1 MNTNTNWLILQ
12 IYDRNGLFGFVLSK
26 NIAYFGQNLI
36 PFNMVNK
43 VILIGNVGA
52 DPDVR
57 YLEGGVAVANFRL
70 ATSEVYNN
78 RNGEQVR
85 QTEWH
90 NIVLWRNLAQIAE
103 KYVKKGMMLYIEGRL
118 RTRSWDDQN
127 GVKRYVT
134 EIYGDAMQMLSRKQD
149 MQDRPQDSAAP
160 QGPTMAQ
167 SSPAVGGMPD
177 DSDDLPF

>member
-1 MNTNTNWLILQ
+1 
-12 IYDRNGLFGFVLSK
+12 
-26 NIAYFGQNLI
+26 
-36 PFNMVNK
+36 MVNK

-52 DPDVR
+52 DPDVK
-57 YLEGGVAVANFRL
+57 YLDGGIAIARFSL

-78 RNGEQVR
+78 KNGERVT

-103 KYVKKGMMLYIEGRL
+103 KYVRKGMMLYIEGRI

-127 GVKRYVT
+127 GVKRYTT
-134 EIYGDAMQMLSRKQD
+134 EIYGDNLQMLSRKQD
-149 MQDRPQDSAAP
+149 NGGKPQDTHMPQAP
-160 QGPTMAQ
+160 DLSG
-167 SSPAVGGMPD
+167 SD